1 MAQEIEQTGF
11 VLHRRPYR
19 ETSLLMTLLTPEH
32 GKLNAVVKGV
42 RSASKTSQSKQAW
55 LQPFQQL
62 HLSWI
67 EKNTQKQPGLV
78 NLRQLEPTQIR
89 FPLQGE
95 ANICGLYINELLYR
109 LLYPHVGIESLYK
122 TYQQTLYQL
131 ALAKN
136 RAAQSWI
143 LRQFE
148 YEVLMTLGVGFTAEF
163 DAYQN
168 PIQADKCYHFFAEVG
183 SVPAELVSVNDQ
195 NQGIAISGYCLL
207 QFAHQ
212 QFDDTCL
219 SQWKIL
225 FRQLLA
231 GYLGE
236 APIQS
241 RTLFKEFS

>member
-1 MAQEIEQTGF
+1 M
-11 VLHRRPYR
+11 
-19 ETSLLMTLLTPEH
+19 LTPEH

-67 EKNTQKQPGLV
+67 EKNIQKQPGLV

-122 TYQQTLYQL
+122 TYQQTLYNL
-131 ALAKN
+131 ALATN
-136 RAAQSWI
+136 RAEQSWV

-148 YEVLMTLGVGFTAEF
+148 YEVLMTMGVAFTAEF
-163 DAYQN
+163 DAHQN
-168 PIQADKCYHFFAEVG
+168 PIRADKQYRFFAEVG
-183 SVPAELVSVNDQ
+183 AIPVELVSVNEQ
-195 NQGIAISGYCLL
+195 NQGIAITGHCLL
-207 QFAHQ
+207 QFAHH

-219 SQWKIL
+219 RQWKIL

-231 GYLGE
+231 GYLGD

-241 RTLFKEFS
+241 RTLFKELS